1 VKIGF
6 LQFAPILG
14 DRDANIEKID
24 PLLKTDAEFDLLV
37 LPELCHSGY
46 NFTSREQ
53 ARETSEEIGR
63 SVFVEYLESVARQRR
78 CHLVAGVNER
88 DGEQLY
94 NTSVLVGPEGFIG
107 KYRKMH
113 LFWNEPDIFQAG
125 DLGLPVYD
133 IGSCRVGMLICFDWI
148 FPEVWR
154 ILALKGADLIC
165 HPSNLV
171 LPGFCQKAIPV
182 HAMINR
188 FYVVTANRVGTESEL
203 TFTGLS
209 VIADPK
215 GEVIAQAEQTSEEI
229 KTAEMDLELARDK
242 MMTPRNHVFKD
253 RRSEEYRLLCTP
265 PPPS

>member
-1 VKIGF
+1 MKIGF
-6 LQFAPILG
+6 LQFEPILG
-14 DRDANIEKID
+14 DREANMKKIGR
-24 PLLKTDAEFDLLV
+24 LLNTDAETGLIV

-46 NFTSREQ
+46 NFASREQ
-53 ARETSEEIGR
+53 AWETSEEIGKG
-63 SVFVEYLESVARQRR
+63 VFVEFLVSLARERR
-78 CHLVAGVNER
+78 CHIVAGINER
-88 DGEQLY
+88 DKDRLY
-94 NTSVLVGPEGFIG
+94 NASVLVGPEGVIG

-125 DLGLPVYD
+125 DLGLPVFD
-133 IGSCRVGMLICFDWI
+133 IGSCRIGMLICFDWI

-154 ILALKGADLIC
+154 ILALKGADLVC

-188 FYVVTANRVGTESEL
+188 IYIITANRIGTEGEL

-215 GEVIAQAEQTSEEI
+215 GEVIAQAAQNTEVI
-229 KTAEMDLELARDK
+229 KVAEMDLNLARDK

-253 RRSEEYRLLCTP
+253 RRPEEYRLLCEPGNTA
-265 PPPS
+265 